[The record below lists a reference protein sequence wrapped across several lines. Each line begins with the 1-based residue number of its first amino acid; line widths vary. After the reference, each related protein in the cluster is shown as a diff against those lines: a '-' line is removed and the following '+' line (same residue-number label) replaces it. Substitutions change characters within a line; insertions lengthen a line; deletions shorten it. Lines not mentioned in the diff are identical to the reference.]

1 MQVARQ
7 VLLID
12 ARNYRMQWMKSTVR
26 SKSSHPCHLSSFRSH
41 SIRRRHLTSKAHSS
55 SSSLSVFP
63 STFPYLS
70 FCLENLHRTDFSFLF
85 FVFWLLFDFCFCLFC
100 FSFFKFIYW
109 TCAMLD
115 YLFDFERI
123 DKPNKPKYSIF
134 WKKLPDAGHFI
145 TEAINP
151 QWTEAVECQASW
163 KSSESEW
170 LKNLTAEEWHLCVV
184 DRVLFRF
191 SSYCTG
197 VQGTLT
203 RNVGFW

>member
-12 ARNYRMQWMKSTVR
+12 ARNYRMQWMKSRVR

-41 SIRRRHLTSKAHSS
+41 SIRRRHFKGAFFFFQPFRLSVHISIFTLLSWK
-55 SSSLSVFP
+55 SSLNRF
-63 STFPYLS
+63 F
-70 FCLENLHRTDFSFLF
+70 F
-85 FVFWLLFDFCFCLFC
+85 FVFCFLTFVWLLS

>member
-12 ARNYRMQWMKSTVR
+12 AMHVITECNEWSQQWEV
-26 SKSSHPCHLSSFRSH
+26 SHPIPVICHRSVP
-41 SIRRRHLTSKAHSS
+41 ILFGEDTSKAHSS

-63 STFPYLS
+63 STLPYLP
-70 FCLENLHRTDFSFLF
+70 FCLENLHRTDFVFCFLTFFLF
-85 FVFWLLFDFCFCLFC
+85 FDFCLTFV
-100 FSFFKFIYW
+100 SFFKFIYW

>member
-1 MQVARQ
+1 
-7 VLLID
+7 
-12 ARNYRMQWMKSTVR
+12 MKSTVR
-26 SKSSHPCHLSSFRSH
+26 SKSSHPCHLSSVIVPFPF
-41 SIRRRHLTSKAHSS
+41 IRRRHFKGAFFFFQPFR
-55 SSSLSVFP
+55 LSVHTSIF
-63 STFPYLS
+63 TFLS
-70 FCLENLHRTDFSFLF
+70 WKSSPNRFCFLFFDFF